1 MPSRDIPPGP
11 NGQRVA
17 ENVVALRQDRRYTKT
32 ELGRLL
38 TNLGRPMTLD
48 VLTKLEGQQR
58 RVDPDDLVALALAL
72 RVTPNRLLLPGKA
85 GDTEVQ
91 LTPARAASGRDV
103 WAWASGE
110 QLLASSDGPFVVEH
124 HSRFLSENRPHRGRG
139 FTAKQEDEHEHVLG
153 PIREALQRA
162 SEAGVPPTALV
173 DCVESFN
180 RLQSITAAVRAH
192 VAALQ
197 HEDTEEN
204 DDGQPL
210 RRQTRTG

>member
-11 NGQRVA
+11 TGQRVA
-17 ENVVALRQDRRYTKT
+17 ENVAALRTDRGYTKT

-38 TNLGRPMTLD
+38 AGLGRPMTLD
-48 VLTKLEGQQR
+48 VLAKLEGQQR

-85 GDTEVQ
+85 EDTEVQ

-103 WAWASGE
+103 WTWASGE
-110 QLLASSDGPFVVEH
+110 KLLAPNDGPFVVEH

-139 FTAKQEDEHEHVLG
+139 FTMNQEDEHEHVLR
-153 PIREALQRA
+153 PIREALQQA
-162 SEAGVPPTALV
+162 SDAGVPPTALV

-180 RLQSITAAVRAH
+180 RLQSLTATVRAH
-192 VAALQ
+192 IAALQ
-197 HEDTEEN
+197 HQDTEED
-204 DDGQPL
+204 DDGQ
-210 RRQTRTG
+210 R